1 MPELPEVETIRR
13 SLDAAIVG
21 ARVDGVTLRRPG
33 YVAGGLEASDLLVGG
48 VIASVRRHGKQQAI
62 VTRDGRALCVQLGMS
77 GQLLLTSGGDAS
89 EADDPSHTHVAW
101 SLRNAGGRAVRLLM
115 RDPRRFGGVTTFA
128 DVRTLEAEHWS
139 KLGPDALTISD
150 QELARALARTTR
162 AVKAAIL
169 DQSLIA
175 GVGNIYADES
185 LHIAGVHPAIPA
197 DRLSTA
203 KACRLA
209 GAIRAVLARAVEA
222 RGSTM
227 RDYRDPAGDSGGY
240 FANRLV
246 YGRPGEPCRS
256 CGARLR
262 SGSIAQRTTTWCPK
276 CQRSPRSVRIDVIH
290 NEHTSGTIPRDTTA
304 RRGG

>member
-21 ARVDGVTLRRPG
+21 AWVEAVTLRRPG
-33 YVAGGLEASDLLVGG
+33 YVAGGRGERDLLVGG
-48 VIASVRRHGKQQAI
+48 VIGSTRRHGKQQAI
-62 VTRDGRALCVQLGMS
+62 VTRDGRAICVQLGMS
-77 GQLLLTSGGDAS
+77 GQLLLTPGGKGC
-89 EADDPSHTHVAW
+89 EAIDPPHTHVAW
-101 SLRNAGGRAVRLLM
+101 SLRDAGGKAVRLLM

-128 DVRTLEAEHWS
+128 DMRTLEDEHWA
-139 KLGPDALTISD
+139 KLGPDALTIGD
-150 QELARALARTTR
+150 EQLARALARTTR

-169 DQSLIA
+169 DQNLIA

-185 LHIAGVHPAIPA
+185 LHIAGIHPRLRA
-197 DRLSTA
+197 DRLTRA

-209 GAIRAVLARAVEA
+209 AAIRDVLARAVEA

-246 YGRPGEPCRS
+246 YGRAGEPCRS
-256 CGARLR
+256 CGATLR
-262 SGSIAQRTTTWCPK
+262 SDAVAQRTTTWCPK
-276 CQRSPRSVRIDVIH
+276 CQRTPRPARIRVI
-290 NEHTSGTIPRDTTA
+290 NNKHTSETNTRDTA
-304 RRGG
+304 NGGGR